1 MRFPIRYLAF
11 PVQPGQQPALDGLR
25 AFAILLVMARHGLRA
40 EGAPAPEVQIGGWDI
55 WAPFLNGW
63 VGVDLFFVLS
73 GFLIAGSLLR
83 GGRPGI
89 AAYLA
94 GRALRIVPAYYAVLL
109 IVAFGLVPYYPVP
122 AENWGFRLA
131 YHLLFLQDY
140 LPADFNVVFWS
151 LGVEE
156 KFYLLA
162 PFLVLPLLAYRRAG
176 RALLVLVGLIALAPA
191 LRALTALIFP
201 WVADYPWFFML
212 FRSPFHASMDALL
225 VGVLAAWVLH
235 RSDLAGA
242 ARRHAGA
249 IFWAGAAGF
258 AALISPAEMLARI
271 TSYDKIVQSSLIAFA
286 CGAMVLG
293 AAAGG
298 GPARLLGAAWLRVTA
313 RLSYSLYLLHLVLIP
328 LALRLLDGAFPG
340 LAGGQRFGAFLLVY
354 AALSLTAALA
364 LHYLVE
370 KPGLVLKARLTRL
383 PPVSGRARVSQTH
396 NGRTVDAVPVTPFAR
411 RFRLGFVRD
420 GECRRGPVGR

>member
-1 MRFPIRYLAF
+1 MRFPVRYLAF
-11 PVQPGQQPALDGLR
+11 PAQPGQQPALDGLR

-40 EGAPAPEVQIGGWDI
+40 EGAPPPEVRIGGWDV
-55 WAPFLNGW
+55 WGPFLNGW
-63 VGVDLFFVLS
+63 AGVDLFFVLS

-89 AAYLA
+89 ATYLA
-94 GRALRIVPAYYAVLL
+94 GRALRIMPAYYAVLL
-109 IVAFGLVPYYPVP
+109 IVAFGLVPFYPVP

-176 RALLVLVGLIALAPA
+176 RALLVLGGLIVMAPA

-212 FRSPFHASMDALL
+212 FRSPFHASMDTLL
-225 VGVLAAWVLH
+225 VGVLAAWALH
-235 RSDLAGA
+235 RPDLAEV
-242 ARRHAGA
+242 ARRHARA
-249 IFWAGAAGF
+249 LFWAGAAGF
-258 AALISPAEMLARI
+258 AALILPVELLARI
-271 TSYDKIVQSSLIAFA
+271 TLYDKLAQSSLIALA
-286 CGAMVLG
+286 GGAMVLG

-298 GPARLLGAAWLRVTA
+298 APVRFLGAAWLRVTA
-313 RLSYSLYLLHLVLIP
+313 RLSYCLYLLHLVLIP
-328 LALRLLDGAFPG
+328 MAVHLLDGMLPG
-340 LAGGQRFGAFLLVY
+340 LAGGKRFAAFLLLY
-354 AALSLTAALA
+354 AALSLMVALA

-370 KPGLVLKARLTRL
+370 KPGLVLKARLARAHTEAAQI
-383 PPVSGRARVSQTH
+383 PPRPSLLH
-396 NGRTVDAVPVTPFAR
+396 P
-411 RFRLGFVRD
+411 
-420 GECRRGPVGR
+420 C